1 MAKPKV
7 ISLLHTDKMNNLFLN
22 VPTSGQPANVFVQ
35 CTSYDLKLPLSGHEK
50 RVLDIFE
57 ETILRMIKLKKCSV
71 SELADILCME
81 KDLVHFIVIR
91 LSEKGLLKDNYTL
104 SEMGEKQLDEQRTL
118 RDEVE
123 YQAAKLFIVN
133 GCDIVLP
140 YIYVGNFVTEDVVD
154 FDASSLTLGFGS
166 IGAQKRIKGVCIRE
180 KSSGSRLSVLP
191 QITIK
196 NAINK
201 YNRLAVKRK
210 RNNITLADDYG
221 IESTKGEDIYFHM
234 QMVVQMGNTEEL
246 LVSDGFVSNI
256 DGLFGFIKNLNP
268 DLIMRVKSK
277 AIQMRVTDDL
287 KQDSPEN
294 KYVGKYPEVVRYNK
308 EVQKYIHPSTKDS
321 QLDDIRQSAE
331 EKRQAIVNCYSMLEW
346 AFHYFSLRYPI
357 SDAVLKIFKTQKTYE
372 NFETIK
378 NFSRKIGLGNIDS
391 CSNLLGNFD
400 GNRVEMIYRDRGN
413 TFPSMQMALPMSI
426 VSASEHDDSELKLLI
441 SHDSQF
447 VSFINYVGKIAAGL
461 RHDATA
467 KADDVNIEEMHGHAV
482 DIIQT
487 LLPDIDLGKSY
498 IYETDHISNER
509 LMATVECEKV
519 LGSLLFTSLDDGI
532 QADFRR
538 ISPDKDT
545 DHLPA
550 PYEFIQILYRI
561 LQTAF
566 YDENKRFVSKKWLSK
581 EECIKKDEE
590 LLGCKLPRSIV
601 TVRDERYNAARRG
614 YKMTL
619 GAQFLVLISYLP
631 HEELDLLKAQNIV
644 RVVDSILEYRKHAN
658 DISLILSW
666 EELSELRGN
675 VINILKILGGYYN
688 GQ

>member
-57 ETILRMIKLKKCSV
+57 ETILRMINLKKCSI
-71 SELADILCME
+71 SELAEILCME

-400 GNRVEMIYRDRGN
+400 GNRAEMIYRDRGN

-447 VSFINYVGKIAAGL
+447 VSFINHVGKIAADL
-461 RHDATA
+461 RHDSTA
-467 KADDVNIEEMHGHAV
+467 KADDVKIEKMHGHAV

-487 LLPDIDLGKSY
+487 LLPDIDLGKCY

>member
-7 ISLLHTDKMNNLFLN
+7 ISLLHTDKINNLFLN
-22 VPTSGQPANVFVQ
+22 VPILGQPANVFVQ
-35 CTSYDLKLPLSGHEK
+35 CTSYDLKLPLSGHQK
-50 RVLDIFE
+50 RILDIFE
-57 ETILRMIKLKKCSV
+57 ETILRMIKLKKCSS

-81 KDLVHFIVIR
+81 KDLVNFIVTR
-91 LSEKGLLKDNYTL
+91 LSEKGLLKDSYTL
-104 SEMGEKQLDEQRTL
+104 SEAGEQQLDEQRRL
-118 RDEVE
+118 QNEVE

-166 IGAQKRIKGVCIRE
+166 IGAQKRIKGECIRE
-180 KSSGSRLSVLP
+180 KNSGSRLSVLP
-191 QITIK
+191 SITIR

-201 YNRLAVKRK
+201 YNRLAAKRK
-210 RNNITLADDYG
+210 RNNILLADDYG
-221 IESTKGEDIYFHM
+221 IESTRGEDIYFHM
-234 QMVVQMGNTEEL
+234 QMAAQMGNTDEL

-256 DGLFGFIKNLNP
+256 DGLYGFIRSSNP

-277 AIQMRVTDDL
+277 AVQMNAIDDL
-287 KQDSPEN
+287 KQGGFEDR
-294 KYVGKYPEVVRYNK
+294 YVGKYPEVVRYNK
-308 EVQKYIHPSTKDS
+308 EVEKYIHPLRKDFN
-321 QLDDIRQSAE
+321 LDDIRQSAE
-331 EKRQAIVNCYSMLEW
+331 EKRQAVVNCYSMLEW
-346 AFHYFSLRYPI
+346 SFHYFSLRYPI
-357 SDAVLKIFKTQKTYE
+357 SDAVLQIFKTQKTYE

-378 NFSRKIGLGNIDS
+378 NFSRKIGLGNMDN
-391 CSNLLGNFD
+391 CMNLLGNFD
-400 GNRVEMIYRDRGN
+400 GNRAEMIYRDPGN
-413 TFPSMQMALPMSI
+413 TIPSMQMALPMSI

-441 SHDSQF
+441 SRDNRF
-447 VSFINYVGKIAAGL
+447 VSFINYVGRIAADL
-461 RHDATA
+461 RHDSTV
-467 KADDVNIEEMHGHAV
+467 KADGVNIEEMHGHAV
-482 DIIQT
+482 DIVQT
-487 LLPDIDLGKSY
+487 LLPDIDVDKSY
-498 IYETDHISNER
+498 TQETDNISNER
-509 LMATVECEKV
+509 LMAAIECEKA

-538 ISPDKDT
+538 ISPDKDA

-566 YDENKRFVSKKWLSK
+566 YDENKRFASKKWLSK
-581 EECIKKDEE
+581 KECIKKDEE
-590 LLGCKLPRSIV
+590 LLGSKLPRSIV
-601 TVRDERYNAARRG
+601 TVRDERYNAARKG

-619 GAQFLVLISYLP
+619 GAQFLVLISCLP
-631 HEELDLLKAQNIV
+631 QEKLDLLKAQNIV

-666 EELSELRGN
+666 DELSELRGN
-675 VINILKILGGYYN
+675 VINILKVLGGYYN